1 MDEITIQMVFLLLS
15 ILFGSEVYLHYR
27 IGKLESDL
35 KWVKTLLLN
44 IVNNDNGDK

>member
-1 MDEITIQMVFLLLS
+1 MDEITTQIIFLLLS

-44 IVNNDNGDK
+44 MVNNNGGE